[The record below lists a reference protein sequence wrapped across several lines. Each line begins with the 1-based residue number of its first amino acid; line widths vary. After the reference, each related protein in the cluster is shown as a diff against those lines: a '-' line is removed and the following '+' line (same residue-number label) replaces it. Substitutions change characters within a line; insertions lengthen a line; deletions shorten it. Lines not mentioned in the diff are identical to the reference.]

1 MYLNKSG
8 KYPSSLLSNSILN
21 QFGKEIRFKT
31 SKENATPGP
40 DAYRPESMIKGN
52 GIVYNSRYHTNLG
65 KTIGL
70 KLNDLNKSVTPG
82 PGAYEFFSDF
92 EGFYQYG
99 KNKNK
104 SNDQASVDEKE
115 KEMNKDEG
123 SNEGNSNSMEN

>member
-1 MYLNKSG
+1 
-8 KYPSSLLSNSILN
+8 
-21 QFGKEIRFKT
+21 
-31 SKENATPGP
+31 
-40 DAYRPESMIKGN
+40 MIKGN
-52 GIVYNSRYHTNLG
+52 GIVYNSRYHTNLV

-92 EGFYQYG
+92 EGFYKYG
-99 KNKNK
+99 KNKNQ

-123 SNEGNSNSMEN
+123 SNEVTSNSMEN